1 MPGRERDG
9 FVEEEQLGPAAP
21 AHDLAAHSPEITGA
35 DDPGLVSPATFQQ
48 RARGRVVDDAAVTR
62 EQATLFDGNDVAEG
76 SDAILQ
82 RHSGSNAGILA
93 RMNTGRL
100 PGRLI
105 LVFGVLL
112 LGTAYAMY
120 FINPFNSTSK
130 NPTAR
135 IFGYTMYRMPSRSM
149 EPTIHES
156 DVFVVNVAALRDRD
170 PRVGEIIVFKSP
182 PQPEVHFIKRVVA
195 VGGSTIEIRAGTVL
209 LDGMPL
215 DEPYLA
221 AEPIFADHNDD
232 FGPLE
237 VPAGQFFVLGD
248 NRGNSLDSRFWG
260 TVPRDHVIGV
270 YQP

>member
-9 FVEEEQLGPAAP
+9 FVEEEQLGPAPP
-21 AHDLAAHSPEITGA
+21 AHDLAAHPPKFTGA

-62 EQATLFDGNDVAEG
+62 EQATLFDGDDVAEG

-82 RHSGSNAGILA
+82 RHSGSVAGILA

-100 PGRLI
+100 LGRLA

-112 LGTAYAMY
+112 LGTACAMY
-120 FINPFNSTSK
+120 YINPFNSASK
-130 NPTAR
+130 DPRAR
-135 IFGYTMYRMPSRSM
+135 ILGHTLYRMPSRNM
-149 EPTIHES
+149 EPTLQENDIFIVS
-156 DVFVVNVAALRDRD
+156 VATLRDRD
-170 PRVGEIIVFKSP
+170 PRVGEIIAFRFP
-182 PQPEVHFIKRVVA
+182 PNPEVHFIDRVIGT
-195 VGGSTIEIRAGTVL
+195 GGSIIEMRAGKVF

-215 DEPYLA
+215 REPYLP
-221 AEPIFADHNDD
+221 AEPIFVDSNDT
-232 FGPLE
+232 FGPVN
-237 VPAGQFFVLGD
+237 VPQGQFFVLGD